1 MTDFWFWIFCIAALA
16 IIYPYLIYPV
26 LLLLIRPF
34 LFRRP
39 SQADDS
45 YRPTVSIV
53 LAAYNE
59 EDCIREK
66 LENCLAL
73 EYPAD
78 KLEILVGSDASEDR
92 TNEIADTF
100 TSRGVRL
107 FPTRSAVARC
117 RL

>member
-1 MTDFWFWIFCIAALA
+1 MTDFWFWIFWVAAVA

-26 LLLLIRPF
+26 LLLLVRPF
-34 LFRRP
+34 LFRP
-39 SQADDS
+39 ASQADDS

-73 EYPAD
+73 EYPTE
-78 KLEILVGSDASEDR
+78 KL
-92 TNEIADTF
+92 
-100 TSRGVRL
+100 
-107 FPTRSAVARC
+107 
-117 RL
+117 